1 MIHDSHSGRGVMGAI
16 GTEAAS
22 PDATASLDPG
32 STTASPSTGTEAASP
47 DATASLDSAPDAT
60 DAGAG
65 MMSPRYVKS
74 VAHPYLSTT

>member
-16 GTEAAS
+16 
-22 PDATASLDPG
+22 
-32 STTASPSTGTEAASP
+32 GTEAASP